1 MGGYRTRSKQHTS
14 NIENKTQTTDRGGH
28 ERSPTTNASN
38 RSEARALVQMPPRR
52 RTHNP
57 AQIGNYTKQ
66 HRARSTAEF
75 KRNRLAL
82 LKDKPVCHW
91 CNTREATTA
100 DHLLEVDR
108 WPDDTPGIN
117 ALTNL
122 VAACKQ
128 CNSSRGARY
137 GNLKRKNI
145 YETPPRIHETNT
157 QTNNNSSNGIF
168 IQQNADPDSPLA
180 LFHKGLPTLATTS
193 ADQRVH
199 KHTAPYKPRLETAV
213 ERDGTYFANGVT
225 EWARTYLNI
234 ELMQWQQH
242 CASGFLAHDEHGDLL
257 ARQALVS
264 VARQNGKSK
273 LLESLVGFWC
283 TEMPKLR
290 GEPQTIITTAH
301 KLDLAIELFH
311 KVAPILEQH
320 FGAILTWAVG
330 RNEANLPDGTRW
342 LVRAATPTSFHGLT
356 ADLVCIDELWAVS
369 PDAVSVGLLPTM
381 RTRQSPLLFMTS
393 TSGDESSVEMLR
405 WREQGL
411 RAIDDGTQTSLYF
424 AEYSPAS
431 TTDPMTVEA
440 WLQANPAIGHTLT
453 VDVLRAEA
461 EQPNRNAFLRS
472 SVNLW
477 TASAH
482 AWLQP
487 GAWANLKTELP
498 MPNGGVLAIEQSQ
511 DESKFVG
518 VRAALNADGNIQICQ
533 QFVKDT
539 LAECWLAVDDCCK
552 DATTRLL
559 ITPAFEMTLPQ
570 KFVHRSQ
577 MVGNREMMRWTQTAR
592 SAIIEQRVRHD
603 GSALLSQHVERAVS
617 VKNQGSLT
625 LSSIR
630 SPGPIELARCLVFA
644 VSMVHKPVAVG
655 KPMIVTASR

>member
-1 MGGYRTRSKQHTS
+1 MY
-14 NIENKTQTTDRGGH
+14 EP
-28 ERSPTTNASN
+28 SPTIHDTKTNHASN
-38 RSEARALVQMPPRR
+38 S
-52 RTHNP
+52 
-57 AQIGNYTKQ
+57 
-66 HRARSTAEF
+66 
-75 KRNRLAL
+75 
-82 LKDKPVCHW
+82 
-91 CNTREATTA
+91 
-100 DHLLEVDR
+100 
-108 WPDDTPGIN
+108 
-117 ALTNL
+117 
-122 VAACKQ
+122 
-128 CNSSRGARY
+128 
-137 GNLKRKNI
+137 
-145 YETPPRIHETNT
+145 
-157 QTNNNSSNGIF
+157 IF
-168 IQQNADPDSPLA
+168 IQSATDPDSGLA
-180 LFHKGLPTLATTS
+180 LFHKGLPTLAGTG
-193 ADQRVH
+193 ANQPVH
-199 KHTAPYKPRLETAV
+199 KHTAPYIPRLETAV
-213 ERDGTYFANGVT
+213 VRDGIYLADRVT
-225 EWARTYLNI
+225 AWAREYLNC
-234 ELMQWQQH
+234 ELMDWQKY

-311 KVAPILEQH
+311 KIAPILEQH

-381 RTRQSPLLFMTS
+381 RTRKSPLLFMTS

-411 RAIDDGTQTSLYF
+411 RAIDDGTQSSLYF

-431 TTDPMTVEA
+431 TTDPMSVDA

-477 TASAH
+477 TASQH

-498 MPNGGVLAIEQSQ
+498 MPKGGVLAIEQSQ

-539 LAECWLAVDDCCK
+539 LSECWQAVEDCCK

-559 ITPAFEMTLPQ
+559 ITPAFEMSLPQ
-570 KFVHRSQ
+570 KFKHRSQ

-592 SAIIEQRVRHD
+592 AAIIEGRVRHD
-603 GSALLSQHVERAVS
+603 GSALLGQHVERAVS

-625 LSSIR
+625 LSSVR

-655 KPMIVTASR
+655 KPMIVVASR

>member
-1 MGGYRTRSKQHTS
+1 
-14 NIENKTQTTDRGGH
+14 
-28 ERSPTTNASN
+28 
-38 RSEARALVQMPPRR
+38 MPPRR

-57 AQIGNYTKQ
+57 AQLGHYTQQ
-66 HRARSTAEF
+66 HKARSTAEF
-75 KRNRLAL
+75 KRNRRAL
-82 LKDKPVCHW
+82 LAGQPPCHW
-91 CNTREATTA
+91 CGIREATTA

-108 WPDDTPGIN
+108 WPDNTPGIN

-145 YETPPRIHETNT
+145 YEPSPKIHDTKTILTTQSIFTQNT
-157 QTNNNSSNGIF
+157 D
-168 IQQNADPDSPLA
+168 APDSPKDLS
-180 LFHKGLPTLATTS
+180 HKGLPRFERTS
-193 ADQRVH
+193 ADHSQRL
-199 KHTAPYKPRLETAV
+199 HTAPHRPRLETAV
-213 ERDGTYFANGVT
+213 ERDGIYLANRVT
-225 EWARTYLNI
+225 DWAREYLNC
-234 ELMQWQQH
+234 ELMDWQKYI
-242 CASGFLAHDEHGDLL
+242 ASGVLAHDEHGDLL

-273 LLESLVGFWC
+273 LLEALVGFWC

-381 RTRQSPLLFMTS
+381 RTRQNPLLFMTS

-431 TTDPMTVEA
+431 TTDPMSVEA

-482 AWLQP
+482 GWLQP
-487 GAWANLKTELP
+487 GVWANLKTDLP
-498 MPNGGVLAIEQSQ
+498 MPKGGVLAIEQSQ
-511 DESKFVG
+511 NESRFVG

-539 LAECWLAVDDCCK
+539 LAECWQAVENCCK

-559 ITPAFEMTLPQ
+559 ITPAFEMSLPQ

-592 SAIIEQRVRHD
+592 AAIIEGRVRHD
-603 GSALLSQHVERAVS
+603 GSALLSQHCERAVS

-625 LSSIR
+625 LSSVR

-655 KPMIVTASR
+655 KPMIVVASR